1 MKNFLKKVFAGFKD
15 FAKRFWARFRDIFG
29 IHRNSKYVKNYLN
42 EANMRSGVF
51 MSAVIVILEI
61 WLIIRQVDKYVIDSI
76 AGGTPVFQALF
87 QNLWTYFLLMSL
99 GGAMLVYCLQYLSER
114 KSKTKLIL
122 SIVFAGISLAL
133 CCFLPFE
140 FKYKSIKFT
149 NSIYTYR
156 GVLKLIFYGSII
168 AFNIAIIFAGI
179 YRFHGGKRPAVSSV
193 LVISLFA
200 LVCLTFGVMISY
212 GDFTGTKVFVD
223 AAGNKV
229 TINDDIGSYAYE
241 HKQIICFLMM
251 SIYVACLLI
260 WKPYVSV
267 VILGSIFLGFH
278 IILTQVAGFG
288 GRRLPEGDEVNY
300 ITFFISLAMICISI
314 YDQRISE
321 AKKDEELEV
330 LATKDTLTNLWSFEY
345 FNTLVTRKIKDEQ
358 LKEGEWIFL
367 FINVTSFKIYNDQKG
382 FEKGNEFLLETGK
395 ILTEIFHFGLVT
407 RQSDDHFVVFAK
419 NTDIESKINLLNS
432 RTARLDLDIRPGVKV
447 GGYVLRDLNE
457 DTHLSVEKARYACS
471 ELEMH
476 GVGNYLRY
484 DSKMHDE
491 YRLVQYI
498 VRHIDEAIQKG
509 YIKAYYQ
516 PVVWSKGR
524 QLCGVEALA
533 RWEDPK
539 YGFLSPGKFVPAL
552 ETSQLIYKLDIAMLR
567 LVCKQIRH
575 NLDNGEPV
583 IPVSINFSRIDFNV
597 VDIVTIIDNTIK
609 EFDIPRD
616 LFHVEI
622 TESALMNDADV
633 LKSSIKKLHELGF
646 AVWLDDFGSGYSSF
660 NVLKDYEFDVLKL
673 DMEFLVGF
681 ENNKKSK
688 YLIQS
693 VVQMA
698 DQIGIK
704 TLSEGVE
711 TAEEAQ
717 FLESIGCGKLQG
729 YLYGK
734 PLSYEEM
741 RERID
746 SGYYTL
752 ADEIQN
758 KK

>member
-1 MKNFLKKVFAGFKD
+1 MIDFL
-15 FAKRFWARFRDIFG
+15 KRFWNRFRDIFG

-51 MSAVIVILEI
+51 MSAVIVILEV
-61 WLIIRQVDKYVIDSI
+61 WLIIRQVQKYVIDSI
-76 AGGTPVFQALF
+76 AGGTPAFQAIF

-99 GGAMLVYCLQYLSER
+99 GGAMLVYCLQYLSEK
-114 KSKTKLIL
+114 KSKTKLIM
-122 SIVFAGISLAL
+122 SIAFAGISLAL

-149 NSIYTYR
+149 NEIYTYR
-156 GVLKLIFYGSII
+156 AILKLIFYASIV
-168 AFNIAIIFAGI
+168 AFNIAIIFAGL
-179 YRFHGGKRPAVSSV
+179 YRHNGGKKSSVSSV
-193 LVISLFA
+193 LVIALFA

-212 GDFTGTKVFVD
+212 GDFTGTKVFTD

-229 TINDDIGSYAYE
+229 TIEDGVGSYAYE

-251 SIYVACLLI
+251 SIYVGCLLI

-267 VILGSIFLGFH
+267 AILGSIFLGFY
-278 IILTQVAGFG
+278 IILDQVGGFG
-288 GRRLPEGDEVNY
+288 GRRVPEGDEVNY
-300 ITFFISLAMICISI
+300 ITFFISLTMICISI

-345 FNTLVTRKIKDEQ
+345 FNTLVSRKIKDEQ

-382 FEKGNEFLLETGK
+382 FEKGNEFLFETGK
-395 ILTEIFHFGLVT
+395 ILTEIFHYGLVT
-407 RQSDDHFVVFAK
+407 RQSDDHFVVFGK
-419 NTDIESKINLLNS
+419 NVDIEPKIDLLNN
-432 RTARLDLDIRPGVKV
+432 RTAKLDLDIRPGVKV
-447 GGYVLRDLNE
+447 GGYVFRDPNE

-471 ELEMH
+471 ELESH
-476 GVGNYLRY
+476 GVGNYLKY
-484 DSKMHDE
+484 DSEMHDN
-491 YRLVQYI
+491 YRLVQYV
-498 VRHIDEAIQKG
+498 VRHIDEAIEKG
-509 YIKAYYQ
+509 YIQAYYQ

-524 QLCGVEALA
+524 ELCGAEALA
-533 RWEDPK
+533 RWIDPK
-539 YGFLSPGKFVPAL
+539 YGFLPPSKFVPAL

-567 LVCKQIRH
+567 IVCKHIKER
-575 NLDNGEPV
+575 LDAGESV
-583 IPVSINFSRIDFNV
+583 FPVSINFSRIDFNV
-597 VDIVTIIDNTIK
+597 VDIVSIIDKTIK
-609 EFDIPRD
+609 EFDISRD

-622 TESALMNDADV
+622 TESALMNDEDV
-633 LKSSIKKLHELGF
+633 LKNSIKRLHELGF

-673 DMEFLVGF
+673 DMAFLIGF
-681 ENNKKSK
+681 ESNQKSK
-688 YLIQS
+688 FLIQS
-693 VVQMA
+693 VIQMA
-698 DQIGIK
+698 DQIGIN

-711 TAEEAQ
+711 TMEEAK

-734 PLSYEEM
+734 PLSYDEM
-741 RERID
+741 KEKID
-746 SGYYTL
+746 SGFYTL
-752 ADEIQN
+752 SKELKP

>member
-1 MKNFLKKVFAGFKD
+1 MINFLKA
-15 FAKRFWARFRDIFG
+15 FWAKFRDIFG

-51 MSAVIVILEI
+51 MSAVIVILEV
-61 WLIIRQVDKYVIDSI
+61 WLTIRQTQKYVIPAI
-76 AGGTPVFQALF
+76 QGGTPFFQAVF

-99 GGAMLVYCLQYLSER
+99 GGAMLVYCLQYLNKK

-122 SIVFAGISLAL
+122 SIVFAGISLVF

-149 NSIYTYR
+149 SSIYAYR
-156 GVLKLIFYGSII
+156 GILKLVFYGSII
-168 AFNIAIIFAGI
+168 AFNIAIIFAGL
-179 YRFHGGKRPAVSSV
+179 YRHKGGKLPAISSV

-200 LVCLTFGVMISY
+200 FVCLAFGVMISY
-212 GDFTGTKVFVD
+212 GDFTGTKYFLLEDGTPVIVND
-223 AAGNKV
+223 AV
-229 TINDDIGSYAYE
+229 GSYAYE

-267 VILGSIFLGFH
+267 VILGTIFLGFY
-278 IILTQVAGFG
+278 IILDQVGGFG
-288 GRRLPEGDEVNY
+288 GRRVPEGDEVNY

-321 AKKDEELEV
+321 AQKDEELEV

-345 FNTLVTRKIKDEQ
+345 FNTLVTRKIKEEQ

-382 FEKGNEFLLETGK
+382 FDKGNEFLLETGK
-395 ILTEIFHFGLVT
+395 ILTEIFHYGLVT

-419 NTDIESKINLLNS
+419 NIDIESKIDLLNN
-432 RTARLDLDIRPGVKV
+432 RTAKLDLDIRPGVKV
-447 GGYVLRDLNE
+447 GGYFLRDVNE

-471 ELEMH
+471 ELEQS
-476 GVGNYLRY
+476 GIGNYLKY
-484 DSKMHDE
+484 DAEMHDN

-498 VRHIDEAIQKG
+498 VRHIDEAIEKG
-509 YIKAYYQ
+509 YIQAYYQ
-516 PVVWSKGR
+516 PVVWAKGR
-524 QLCGVEALA
+524 QLCGAEALA
-533 RWEDPK
+533 RWIDPK
-539 YGFLSPGKFVPAL
+539 YGFLSPAKFVPAL

-567 LVCKQIRH
+567 IVCKQIRE
-575 NLDNGEPV
+575 NLDKGEPV

-597 VDIVTIIDNTIK
+597 VDIVSIIDETIK
-609 EFDIPRD
+609 EFDIPRE

-622 TESALMNDADV
+622 TESALMNDEDV
-633 LKSSIKKLHELGF
+633 LKKSIKRLHELGF

-673 DMEFLVGF
+673 DMAFLIGF
-681 ENNKKSK
+681 ENNQKAKF
-688 YLIQS
+688 LIQS

-698 DQIGIK
+698 NQIGMK

-711 TAEEAQ
+711 TSEEAK
-717 FLESIGCGKLQG
+717 FLESISCGRLQG

-741 RERID
+741 RERIA

>member
-1 MKNFLKKVFAGFKD
+1 MVD
-15 FAKRFWARFRDIFG
+15 FVKRFWARFRDVFG

-51 MSAVIVILEI
+51 MSAIIVILEI
-61 WLIIRQVDKYVIDSI
+61 WLTIRQTEKYIIPALQS
-76 AGGTPVFQALF
+76 GTPFFQAIF

-99 GGAMLVYCLQYLSER
+99 GGAMLVYCLQYLSKK

-122 SIVFAGISLAL
+122 SIVFAGISLVF

-140 FKYKSIKFT
+140 FKYKSIRFT
-149 NSIYTYR
+149 SSIYTYR
-156 GVLKLIFYGSII
+156 AVLKLIFYGSIVG
-168 AFNIAIIFAGI
+168 FNIAVIFAGI
-179 YRFHGGKRPAVSSV
+179 YRYRGGKLPAISSV

-200 LVCLTFGVMISY
+200 FVCLAFGVMISY
-212 GDFTGTKVFVD
+212 GDFTGTKYFLD
-223 AAGNKV
+223 EAGNPV
-229 TINDDIGSYAYE
+229 VVNDAVGSYAYE

-267 VILGSIFLGFH
+267 VILGTIFLGFH
-278 IILTQVAGFG
+278 IILTQVGNFG
-288 GRRLPEGDEVNY
+288 GRRVPEGDEVNY

-321 AKKDEELEV
+321 AKKDEELEL

-345 FNTLVTRKIKDEQ
+345 FNTLVARKIKDEQ
-358 LKEGEWIFL
+358 LKAGEWVYL
-367 FINVTSFKIYNDQKG
+367 FINVTNFKIYNDQKG

-395 ILTEIFHFGLVT
+395 ILTEIFHYGYVS
-407 RQSDDHFVVFAK
+407 RQSDDHFVVFGK
-419 NTDIESKINLLNS
+419 NIDIEAKIDRLNS
-432 RTARLDLDIRPGVKV
+432 MTERLDLDIRPGAKV
-447 GGYVLRDLNE
+447 GGYVFRDPNE
-457 DTHLSVEKARYACS
+457 DTHLSIEKARYACS
-471 ELEMH
+471 ELEER
-476 GVGNYLRY
+476 GVGNYLKY
-484 DSKMHDE
+484 DSEMHDN
-491 YRLVQYI
+491 YRMVQYI
-498 VRHIDEAIQKG
+498 VRHIDEAIENG

-524 QLCGVEALA
+524 QLCGAEALA
-533 RWEDPK
+533 RWIDPK
-539 YGFLSPGKFVPAL
+539 YGFLSPAKFVPAL
-552 ETSQLIYKLDIAMLR
+552 ENSQLIYKLDIAMLR
-567 LVCKQIRH
+567 LVCSQIRH

-583 IPVSINFSRIDFNV
+583 IPVSINFSRIDFDV
-597 VDIVTIIDNTIK
+597 IDIVSIIDATIK
-609 EFDIPRD
+609 EFNIPRE

-622 TESALMNDADV
+622 TESALMNDEDV
-633 LKSSIKKLHELGF
+633 LKNSIKRLHELGF

-681 ENNKKSK
+681 ENNKKSRF
-688 YLIQS
+688 LIES

-698 DQIGIK
+698 NQIGMK

-711 TAEEAQ
+711 TAEEAK
-717 FLESIGCGKLQG
+717 FLESINCGRLQG

-734 PLSYEEM
+734 PLPYEEM
-741 RERID
+741 KEKID
-746 SGYYTL
+746 SGFFTL
-752 ADEIQN
+752 SKELSP

>member
-1 MKNFLKKVFAGFKD
+1 
-15 FAKRFWARFRDIFG
+15 
-29 IHRNSKYVKNYLN
+29 
-42 EANMRSGVF
+42 MRSGVF
-51 MSAVIVILEI
+51 MSAVIVILEV
-61 WLIIRQVDKYVIDSI
+61 WLTIRQTQKYIIPSLQ
-76 AGGTPVFQALF
+76 AGTPVFQAIF

-99 GGAMLVYCLQYLSER
+99 GGAMLVYCLQYLSKK

-122 SIVFAGISLAL
+122 SIVFAGLSLVF

-149 NSIYTYR
+149 SSIYAYR
-156 GVLKLIFYGSII
+156 GILKLIFYGSII
-168 AFNIAIIFAGI
+168 EFNIAVIFAGI
-179 YRFHGGKRPAVSSV
+179 YRYKGGKLPAISSV

-200 LVCLTFGVMISY
+200 FVCLAFGVMISY
-212 GDFTGTKVFVD
+212 GDFTGTKYFLD
-223 AAGNKV
+223 EAGNPV
-229 TINDDIGSYAYE
+229 IVNDAVGSYAYE

-267 VILGSIFLGFH
+267 VILGTIFLGFYM
-278 IILTQVAGFG
+278 ILNQVGGFG
-288 GRRLPEGDEVNY
+288 GRRVPEGDEVNY

-345 FNTLVTRKIKDEQ
+345 FNTLVARKIKEEQ
-358 LKEGEWIFL
+358 LEEGEWIYL

-395 ILTEIFHFGLVT
+395 ILTEIFRFGLVT
-407 RQSDDHFVVFAK
+407 RQSDDHFVVFGK
-419 NTDIESKINLLNS
+419 NLDIESKINLLNA
-432 RTARLDLDIRPGVKV
+432 RTEKLDLDIRPGVKV
-447 GGYVLRDLNE
+447 GGYVFRDPNE

-471 ELEMH
+471 ELEEH

-484 DSKMHDE
+484 DAEMHDN
-491 YRLVQYI
+491 YRLVQYV
-498 VRHIDEAIQKG
+498 VRHIDEAIEKG
-509 YIKAYYQ
+509 YIQAYYQ

-524 QLCGVEALA
+524 QLAGAEALA
-533 RWEDPK
+533 RWIDPK
-539 YGFLSPGKFVPAL
+539 YGYLSPAKFVPAL
-552 ETSQLIYKLDIAMLR
+552 ESSQLIYKLDIAMLR
-567 LVCKQIRH
+567 IVCSQIRH
-575 NLDNGEPV
+575 NLDNNEPV
-583 IPVSINFSRIDFNV
+583 IPVSINFSRIDFDV
-597 VDIVTIIDNTIK
+597 VDIVSIIDSTIK

-622 TESALMNDADV
+622 TESALMNDEDV
-633 LKSSIKKLHELGF
+633 LKNSIKRLHELGF

-673 DMEFLVGF
+673 DMAFLVGF
-681 ENNKKSK
+681 ENNKKAK
-688 YLIQS
+688 FLIES

-698 DQIGIK
+698 SQIGMK

-711 TAEEAQ
+711 TAEEAK
-717 FLESIGCGKLQG
+717 FLESINCGRLQG

-734 PLSYEEM
+734 PLAYEEM
-741 RERID
+741 KAKLD
-746 SGYYTL
+746 SGEFVL
-752 ADEIQN
+752 SKELL